1 MRLLRSIVV
10 GVLFIL
16 TTFFS
21 CSLSAQ
27 TTGAEGVVKDAK
39 TGETLP
45 SVQVYFTGTTIGSIT
60 DFDGNF
66 HIDNDQGLVTL
77 AFQMIGYKTQ
87 IVSLKANRIAKEM
100 VIELQPDLYG
110 LQEVVVKPQRLSR
123 EERYRRKGNPAVE
136 LIRNVIA
143 HKDANRIESADC
155 YKTNS
160 YEKLIMALDKFD
172 VDFENNKFW
181 SQFRFLEK
189 YIDTAQFNTT
199 PTLTVS
205 LRETMAEEYY
215 QSHPKMERKYV
226 MAKRYQ
232 GVDDILDRE
241 GLATNIDAMFTKVNI
256 FDNDIEV
263 MLNRFVS
270 PLSSA
275 LAVSYY
281 HYYIMDTIDVEG
293 DRCIDLAFA
302 PVNPESFGFTG
313 HLYILNDSTFAL
325 KKYSIVVPPHIN
337 MNFVSDLAIEQSFF
351 QLPNGL
357 WASENT
363 NTYVRFYI
371 FKNMRQ
377 IYARNSRYQYDYEL
391 GALPPDTL
399 FGSMESNEVMADSAR
414 KYNRDAWNDMRPE
427 PLSGKEAVIDSLLP
441 ELRRIPRFDAT
452 IRAIE
457 IVASGYVSTD
467 RDRSKSKFDFGPL
480 FNTVSY
486 NALEGVRF
494 RVGGMTTTNLH
505 PKWFMNGYLAFGTR
519 DLRLKYNATLIRS
532 FNEKD
537 YHPYESLRHAL
548 YVSTYYDVEVPGQSY
563 SLFDRDNVF
572 MSFSMGNPTQRMQ
585 YVRRTKIRYEKE
597 WANRFSIDT
606 WLQHENNEAA
616 GDLHYERIN
625 ADGSLSNVKYYN
637 NLEYGLQLRF
647 APGEPLYNNRLG
659 KESPFNL
666 AKDAP
671 VISLTHT
678 MGLMENRF
686 FYNHTEITAEKRFWL
701 SAFGHIDA
709 TVQTGIIWNKVPYP
723 KLYIP
728 NSNQSLF
735 LTPKSFSLM
744 QPMEFMMD
752 QYVAFFGTYYLKGW
766 ILNRVPLIKKLRL
779 REVLAFNAVY
789 GGLSQKNNPLL
800 MHEGLYAMPEG
811 CSPMGKMPYMEMS
824 VGVENIFKFI
834 RVDWVRRLSYT
845 EGLSA
850 KEKNGVRLTFRLTF

>member
-1 MRLLRSIVV
+1 
-10 GVLFIL
+10 
-16 TTFFS
+16 
-21 CSLSAQ
+21 
-27 TTGAEGVVKDAK
+27 
-39 TGETLP
+39 
-45 SVQVYFTGTTIGSIT
+45 
-60 DFDGNF
+60 
-66 HIDNDQGLVTL
+66 
-77 AFQMIGYKTQ
+77 
-87 IVSLKANRIAKEM
+87 
-100 VIELQPDLYG
+100 
-110 LQEVVVKPQRLSR
+110 
-123 EERYRRKGNPAVE
+123 
-136 LIRNVIA
+136 
-143 HKDANRIESADC
+143 
-155 YKTNS
+155 
-160 YEKLIMALDKFD
+160 
-172 VDFENNKFW
+172 
-181 SQFRFLEK
+181 
-189 YIDTAQFNTT
+189 
-199 PTLTVS
+199 
-205 LRETMAEEYY
+205 
-215 QSHPKMERKYV
+215 
-226 MAKRYQ
+226 
-232 GVDDILDRE
+232 
-241 GLATNIDAMFTKVNI
+241 
-256 FDNDIEV
+256 
-263 MLNRFVS
+263 
-270 PLSSA
+270 
-275 LAVSYY
+275 
-281 HYYIMDTIDVEG
+281 
-293 DRCIDLAFA
+293 
-302 PVNPESFGFTG
+302 
-313 HLYILNDSTFAL
+313 
-325 KKYSIVVPPHIN
+325 
-337 MNFVSDLAIEQSFF
+337 
-351 QLPNGL
+351 
-357 WASENT
+357 
-363 NTYVRFYI
+363 
-371 FKNMRQ
+371 
-377 IYARNSRYQYDYEL
+377 
-391 GALPPDTL
+391 
-399 FGSMESNEVMADSAR
+399 
-414 KYNRDAWNDMRPE
+414 
-427 PLSGKEAVIDSLLP
+427 LP

-457 IVASGYVSTD
+457 IVASGYVATNA
-467 RDRSKSKFDFGPL
+467 DRSKSKFDFGPV

-486 NALEGVRF
+486 NSLEGIRL
-494 RVGGMTTTNLH
+494 RIGGMTTTNLH
-505 PKWFMNGYLAFGTR
+505 PRWFMNGYMAFGFR

-548 YVSTYYDVEVPGQSY
+548 YLTSYYDVEVPGQTY

-585 YVRRTKIRYEKE
+585 YVRRTKIQYEKE
-597 WANRFSIDT
+597 WANRFSINT

-625 ADGSLSNVKYYN
+625 SDGSLSNVKYYN

-686 FYNHTEITAEKRFWL
+686 FYNRTEISAEKRFWL

-709 TVQTGIIWNKVPYP
+709 TVQTGIIWNQVPYP

-811 CSPMGKMPYMEMS
+811 CSPMGKTPYMEMS
-824 VGVENIFKFI
+824 VGVENILKFI
-834 RVDWVRRLSYT
+834 RVDWVHRLSYT